1 MDLVV
6 STGTSVRD
14 VVLAAASLLRQE
26 FVPGLV
32 SLALLLVLVFCIFRF
47 AVSMRNRVVALN
59 RVAKEITSHRTAA
72 ELSARITDVDRNIAH
87 FGTSGA
93 KGRVAAAWR
102 EFRETLVPHEEA
114 GQVILRNSV
123 RPSAFFNIED
133 LGFSAGFWRYVPS
146 LFVSVGLLLT
156 FMGLVSALESI
167 VPARGEVIGSD
178 QLGTLLTV
186 ASAKFIMSLTGLLCS
201 ILFTLVPTFLGS

>member
-1 MDLVV
+1 M
-6 STGTSVRD
+6 
-14 VVLAAASLLRQE
+14 
-26 FVPGLV
+26 
-32 SLALLLVLVFCIFRF
+32 
-47 AVSMRNRVVALN
+47 
-59 RVAKEITSHRTAA
+59 
-72 ELSARITDVDRNIAH
+72 
-87 FGTSGA
+87 
-93 KGRVAAAWR
+93 
-102 EFRETLVPHEEA
+102 
-114 GQVILRNSV
+114 ILRNSV

-156 FMGLVSALESI
+156 FMGLVSALELI

-201 ILFTLVPTFLGS
+201 ILFTLVPTFLRA

>member
-32 SLALLLVLVFCIFRF
+32 SLALLLVLVFCILRF

-59 RVAKEITSHRTAA
+59 RVAKEITSHRTVA

-87 FGTSGA
+87 FGDVWS
-93 KGRVAAAWR
+93 
-102 EFRETLVPHEEA
+102 
-114 GQVILRNSV
+114 
-123 RPSAFFNIED
+123 
-133 LGFSAGFWRYVPS
+133 
-146 LFVSVGLLLT
+146 
-156 FMGLVSALESI
+156 
-167 VPARGEVIGSD
+167 
-178 QLGTLLTV
+178 
-186 ASAKFIMSLTGLLCS
+186 
-201 ILFTLVPTFLGS
+201 